1 MCSAFSSR
9 HLFGS
14 LSHIGVCV
22 ERKDSDGRPVG
33 ERIGQWRSFHPTA
46 CCDFATCGVGN
57 ELFGSSDWAAVFVD
71 LAYEAKTLAR
81 DGANPMLLVAVVP
94 NCSAGRIDAAG
105 QGRLGNNAAAAN
117 L

>member
-1 MCSAFSSR
+1 
-9 HLFGS
+9 LFAS